1 MSETKD
7 SGPSSTN
14 TKDNK
19 EIVPKEKSTNQSIE
33 ARRKSRGLN
42 RSSTAKILN
51 LIKTKSKADF
61 GKSIETVD
69 EDVEIEFLLN
79 QLDETGLE
87 NIDWD
92 EIGID
97 ENEIKEIVDK
107 NQDED
112 ESGSD
117 EESEETE
124 TETSEEESDE
134 DDSDDEME
142 HTVFKPIAPASNL
155 STVDNKTKPINN
167 LIQPKITSTAT
178 LTLKPVD
185 KSANKFVVNNTK
197 LEVDESEE
205 TESD

>member
-1 MSETKD
+1 M
-7 SGPSSTN
+7 
-14 TKDNK
+14 
-19 EIVPKEKSTNQSIE
+19 
-33 ARRKSRGLN
+33 
-42 RSSTAKILN
+42 
-51 LIKTKSKADF
+51 
-61 GKSIETVD
+61 ETVD

-107 NQDED
+107 NQDEE
-112 ESGSD
+112 ESESQSDD

-124 TETSEEESDE
+124 TETSDEESDE
-134 DDSDDEME
+134 EDSDDEME
-142 HTVFKPIAPASNL
+142 HTVFKPIAPPLATNVSN
-155 STVDNKTKPINN
+155 VDNKTKPKPVNN
-167 LIQPKITSTAT
+167 LMQPKITSTAT

-185 KSANKFVVNNTK
+185 KSANKFIANNTGHTK
-197 LEVDESEE
+197 LEVSESEE